1 MDNSTKIETV
11 VAYALAQ
18 VGKPYSFSAQP
29 PASWDCTKLTAAAW
43 GQVGVKLTAYSYV
56 QAQEV
61 RKLTDV
67 SPNNN
72 GSLQVGDLLFFFKNG
87 THHASMYIG
96 NNQIVEASSPATGVR
111 ITSVWNSWNVN
122 NFSWAGRPHGIGP
135 YNGTGIK
142 NPGNDNPGTE
152 EEDKNVLSVS
162 KTRKVKPTALSS
174 SLVAGTPQTGRFAVM
189 NLANE
194 SIFLITDSDKLSPP
208 PELFIKARTIVPG
221 DQYEI
226 NKDIDSATGTYEIII
241 ESDFI
246 QSKEQAEAVLKLIS
260 RSISNTIKNINVQI
274 FGNPLV
280 QLGDIVKFNFF
291 TNKIESSNDD
301 FYIVSKIQQDFNNG
315 LTTTLSIRPLVQ
327 SISVV

>member
-1 MDNSTKIETV
+1 MDNNTKIETAV
-11 VAYALAQ
+11 SYALAQ

-29 PASWDCTKLTAAAW
+29 PTSWDCTKLTAAAW
-43 GQVGVKLTAYSYV
+43 GQVGIRLTAYSYV

-72 GSLQVGDLLFFFKNG
+72 GSLQPGDLLFFFKNG

-111 ITSVWNSWNVN
+111 ITSVWNSWNVT
-122 NFSWAGRPHGIGP
+122 NFSWAGRPHGIQP

-142 NPGNDNPGTE
+142 NPGNQNPGTE
-152 EEDKNVLSVS
+152 EEEKNVLSVS
-162 KTRKVKPTALSS
+162 KTRKVKPTALAK
-174 SLVAGTPQTGRFAVM
+174 SLVAGTPQSGRFAVM
-189 NLANE
+189 NLASE
-194 SIFLITDSDKLSPP
+194 SIFLITDSDKLSPA
-208 PELFIKARTIVPG
+208 PELFIKARAIVPG

-226 NKDIDSATGTYEIII
+226 NRDISSATGSYEIIL
-241 ESDFI
+241 ESEFI

-260 RSISNTIKNINVQI
+260 RSISNPIKSINVEI

-280 QLGDIVKFNFF
+280 QLGDVVKFNFF
-291 TNKIESSNDD
+291 TSKIQSGQND
-301 FYIVSKIQQDFNNG
+301 FYIVSRIQHEFSDG
-315 LTTTLSIRPLVQ
+315 LNTTLSLRPLTKSV
-327 SISVV
+327 SVV